1 VARSP
6 ERTDPRTSVHGGPH
20 GRGVRVPSALQ
31 HFHMKDKDITAQA
44 IVGTYLFVTLLV
56 FLAYFS

>member
-1 VARSP
+1 M
-6 ERTDPRTSVHGGPH
+6 DNN
-20 GRGVRVPSALQ
+20 
-31 HFHMKDKDITAQA
+31 KDITAQA